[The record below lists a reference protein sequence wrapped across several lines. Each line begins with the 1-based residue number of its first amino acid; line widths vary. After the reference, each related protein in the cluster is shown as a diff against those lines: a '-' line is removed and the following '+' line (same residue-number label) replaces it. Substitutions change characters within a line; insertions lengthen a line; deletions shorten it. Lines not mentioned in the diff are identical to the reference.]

1 MVRASRLEHTHITR
15 ITMKEL
21 WVEKYRPD
29 TLDGYVFKDD
39 AQKATIENWIKE
51 ESIPHLLFSGN
62 AGVGK
67 TTLAKILINKL
78 GVQDTDVL
86 YANGSKEAR
95 KVEWVDKL
103 IGFCQTMPFG
113 EFKVVL
119 IDEADYM
126 NVNSVQPALRNLME
140 EYTNSVRFILTC
152 NYPNKLIP
160 AIHSRCQKMHIE
172 KTDLTEFTARVA
184 TILVEENV
192 EFDLDTLDTYVKA
205 TYPDLRKTINTLEM
219 NSLDGKLVSPT
230 STESS
235 ADYRLEMVDLFK
247 KGKIAE
253 ARKLVCSQALPEEMD
268 EIYRWLY
275 DNVEIFGDPMLQDK
289 AILII
294 KQGLVDHTLVSDP
307 EINLAATLIRLS
319 HLQ

>member
-1 MVRASRLEHTHITR
+1 
-15 ITMKEL
+15 MKEL

-29 TLDGYVFKDD
+29 TLDGYVFADEH
-39 AQKATIENWIKE
+39 QKSMIESWIKE
-51 ESIPHLLFSGN
+51 GSIPHLLFSGN

-78 GVQDTDVL
+78 GVQDSDVM

-103 IGFCQTMPFG
+103 IGFCQTMAFG
-113 EFKVVL
+113 DFKIVL

-126 NVNSVQPALRNLME
+126 NINSVQPALRNLME
-140 EYTNSVRFILTC
+140 EYSNTVRFILTC

-160 AIHSRCQKMHIE
+160 AIHSRCQRLHIN

-184 TILVEENV
+184 TILVNEEI
-192 EFDLDTLDTYVKA
+192 EFDLDTLDNYVKG
-205 TYPDLRKTINTLEM
+205 TYPDLRKCINNLQQ
-219 NSLDGKLVSPT
+219 NSMDGKLHNPET
-230 STESS
+230 TDAST
-235 ADYRLEMVDLFK
+235 DYRVEMVELFK
-247 KGKIAE
+247 AGKISE
-253 ARKLVCSQALPEEMD
+253 ARKLVCNHALPEEMD

-275 DNVEIFGDPMLQDK
+275 DNVSIFGDEATQDK

-294 KQGLVDHTLVSDP
+294 KQGLVDHALVMDP

-319 HLQ
+319 HL